1 MILVLVMIHE
11 CDFVIIFKKLTIG
24 NFMTFHADS
33 LASIFLKMR
42 HKEHKETTKCELRI
56 KLHFHDDASSIFFF
70 FHIRISVRICL

>member
-1 MILVLVMIHE
+1 MTLLSSL
-11 CDFVIIFKKLTIG
+11 KKLTIG

-70 FHIRISVRICL
+70 ILESVLESVYRK